1 MVGPSIREMAAEEA
15 RRRAMNNEPVDGD
28 WRPEPEHS
36 RTLHPT
42 PSDLSP
48 DFLTASAEFTE
59 MWAEEIYHDDYPER
73 G

>member
-15 RRRAMNNEPVDGD
+15 RRRAMNSEPVDGD
-28 WRPEPEHS
+28 ARPEHS
-36 RTLHPT
+36 RALHPT
-42 PSDLSP
+42 PSDLSH
-48 DFLTASAEFTE
+48 DFLAASAEFTE